1 MKELKI
7 DIRNENEYIR
17 NRFKGVDLI
26 SLEDL
31 LNEFENLIFEV
42 ERLEERIEDLE
53 QDIED
58 NYRRIPISEQI
69 F

>member
-7 DIRNENEYIR
+7 DIRNEDEYIR
-17 NRFKGVDLI
+17 DRLKGADFI

-31 LNEFENLIFEV
+31 LNGFEYLIFEV
-42 ERLEERIEDLE
+42 EHLEERIEDLE
-53 QDIED
+53 HDIED